1 MNIELANRFVAL
13 RREKGYSQEV
23 LAEKMG
29 VSRQAISKW
38 ECGEASP
45 DTDNLILLAKIY
57 DVSLD
62 FLLIGNSNTDNN
74 NNTVPQGKNEPS
86 DDNDASSVCKHAGIH
101 MEGKNGEGLHIDKT
115 GIRMEGKNG
124 AALHI
129 DITGIH
135 AQSENNKESLHI
147 QKDGSSINVDGKN
160 YTWAE
165 AKKKWK
171 HNRHTFPFMSIV
183 AIIYIMLGT
192 FYHLWH
198 PAWIIFIAVPLLC
211 RIVKMVRE
219 RDWASFPYT
228 LCVVCVYLIIG
239 FFYHLWHPAW
249 VLFLTI
255 PMFNYIKRYITE
267 KNDAE

>member
-13 RREKGYSQEV
+13 RKEKGYSQEV

-57 DVSLD
+57 GVSLD
-62 FLLIGNSNTDNN
+62 FLLIGNSNINN
-74 NNTVPQGKNEPS
+74 NDNVASQEKNEPS
-86 DDNDASSVCKHAGIH
+86 DDNDASSAREHTGIH

-115 GIRMEGKNG
+115 GIHMEGKNG
-124 AALHI
+124 EGLHI

-135 AQSENNKESLHI
+135 AQSKHNKESLHI
-147 QKDGSSINVDGKN
+147 DDSFINVDGKN

-165 AKKKWK
+165 VRKKWK
-171 HNRHTFPFMSIV
+171 HNRHIFPLISII
-183 AIIYIMLGT
+183 AIIYIMLGV

-211 RIVKMVRE
+211 KMVKMVRE

-228 LCVVCVYLIIG
+228 LCVVCAYLILG

-255 PMFNYIKRYITE
+255 PIFKYIKRYITE
-267 KNDAE
+267 KKDAE

>member
-13 RREKGYSQEV
+13 RKKKGYSQEV
-23 LAEKMG
+23 LAGKIG

-57 DVSLD
+57 GVSLD
-62 FLLIGNSNTDNN
+62 FLLTGNSNIDDND
-74 NNTVPQGKNEPS
+74 TVASQGKNEPS
-86 DDNDASSVCKHAGIH
+86 DDNDASSAREHTGIH
-101 MEGKNGEGLHIDKT
+101 MEGKNGEGLYIDK
-115 GIRMEGKNG
+115 
-124 AALHI
+124 
-129 DITGIH
+129 TGIH
-135 AQSENNKESLHI
+135 AQSKNHKDSSHI
-147 QKDGSSINVDGKN
+147 DDSFINVDGKN

-165 AKKKWK
+165 ARKKWK
-171 HNRHTFPFMSIV
+171 HNRHTFPLISIT
-183 AIIYIMLGT
+183 AIIYIMLGV

-219 RDWASFPYT
+219 RDWGNFPYT
-228 LCVVCVYLIIG
+228 LFVVCVYLILG
-239 FFYHLWHPAW
+239 FFCHLWHPTW

-255 PMFNYIKRYITE
+255 PIFNYIKRYITE
-267 KNDAE
+267 KKDAE